1 VDLKLF
7 DGVAL
12 VQMAG
17 EVLAISYHQMSDIHG
32 AEHVMFL

>member
-17 EVLAISYHQMSDIHG
+17 EVLAISLSPD
-32 AEHVMFL
+32 V